1 MWSWSHNFHHQNQYF
16 VAKAHWLVSLPNGR
30 HLSRTG
36 DSLGEPPDLSLF
48 RVALNT
54 RWHWRFS
61 LCRELNLATNLISG
75 RYDKNC
81 KNKFPAQE
89 FPTCMKFWGSWSSLW
104 FPLMWF
110 CGTNLVIYTFFVT
123 VIPPTFFTSKLPS
136 CHEEIFISRIY
147 ASSFDGSTTSGG
159 LACYL

>member
-81 KNKFPAQE
+81 KKKFPAQE

-110 CGTNLVIYTFFVT
+110 GGTNLVIYTFFVT

-136 CHEEIFISRIY
+136 CHEEIFISRLY
-147 ASSFDGSTTSGG
+147 ASFFDGSTTSGG